1 MPTALAA
8 AREIQDA
15 DARADALAALAERLP
30 AEHLPAALAAA
41 REIQKAYPRARV
53 LAALAEPLAKLPRPA
68 LHPSW
73 HETLSSLARRTRR
86 DLLADLEAL
95 IPVIHALSGEAAIAE
110 TACAIQDVTCW
121 WP

>member
-1 MPTALAA
+1 LPTALAA
-8 AREIQDA
+8 AREIQT
-15 DARADALAALAERLP
+15 
-30 AEHLPAALAAA
+30 
-41 REIQKAYPRARV
+41 AYRRARV
-53 LAALAEPLAKLPRPA
+53 LRALAEPLAKLPRPA

>member
-1 MPTALAA
+1 LPTALAA
-8 AREIQDA
+8 AREIQKA
-15 DARADALAALAERLP
+15 DD
-30 AEHLPAALAAA
+30 
-41 REIQKAYPRARV
+41 RARV

-110 TACAIQDVTCW
+110 TACAIQDVTRW